1 MPKSSPRNLLPIVVG
16 YLPVPIVG
24 AVLSALWDVGAT
36 PEGGAG
42 DMFLRGTAL
51 TPPLFLPVV
60 LVVGA
65 AVARRSG
72 TSGRVGAGL
81 VALVAVAF
89 LAGSTANLPND
100 FAAAESAG
108 TPLLFTAGLA
118 AVHVALAV
126 ALLYNAVP
134 RLRGR
139 VATGQD
145 AGASSAPA
153 AVTEATS

>member
-1 MPKSSPRNLLPIVVG
+1 MSTPSPRNLLPIVAT

-36 PEGGAG
+36 PDGGAG

-60 LVVGA
+60 LIAGA
-65 AVARRSG
+65 AAARRTG
-72 TSGRVGAGL
+72 TRGRVGAGVVSL
-81 VALVAVAF
+81 VATAF

-100 FAAAESAG
+100 FAAARSAG
-108 TPLLFTAGLA
+108 TPLPLTAGLA
-118 AVHVALAV
+118 AVHIALSI

-139 VATGQD
+139 VH
-145 AGASSAPA
+145 PA
-153 AVTEATS
+153 DSHRLGLGH